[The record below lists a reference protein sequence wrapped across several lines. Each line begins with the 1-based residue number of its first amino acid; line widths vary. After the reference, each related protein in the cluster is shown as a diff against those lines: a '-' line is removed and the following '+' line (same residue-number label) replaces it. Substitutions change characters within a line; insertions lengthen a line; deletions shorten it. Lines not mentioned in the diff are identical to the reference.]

1 MLKKVWRPWSAGT
14 SLPDTFASKTAA
26 QQDPHVGSPEVRPLT
41 GWPGGMAV
49 DWVISG
55 IRNCSCGTCRIV
67 SIWNETGDRPTCF
80 ASQADAS
87 VGNVTGSNSVNVFL
101 GLGMSTSQITGAD
114 TRKGVGKILV

>member
-55 IRNCSCGTCRIV
+55 IRNCENVEPAESSQCGP
-67 SIWNETGDRPTCF
+67 S
-80 ASQADAS
+80 
-87 VGNVTGSNSVNVFL
+87 NVFCIA
-101 GLGMSTSQITGAD
+101 G
-114 TRKGVGKILV
+114 